1 MTTKAQKDL
10 GIMSNM
16 SDERLMKLFGV
27 KSLKKI
33 PKIESSGFGDRLKVR
48 RRRTKK
54 KNVET
59 T

>member
-27 KSLKKI
+27 KNLNKI
-33 PKIESSGFGDRLKVR
+33 PKIESSGFGDRLKVKKK
-48 RRRTKK
+48 TKK
-54 KNVET
+54 KKSRKA
-59 T
+59 

>member
-27 KSLKKI
+27 KNLKKI
-33 PKIESSGFGDRLKVR
+33 PKIESSGFGDRLKVKKK
-48 RRRTKK
+48 TKK
-54 KNVET
+54 KKSRKA
-59 T
+59 

>member
-1 MTTKAQKDL
+1 MTTETQKAL

-33 PKIESSGFGDRLKVR
+33 PKIDSHSFSWDKSA
-48 RRRTKK
+48 KK
-54 KNVET
+54 ILEICNE
-59 T
+59 

>member
-1 MTTKAQKDL
+1 
-10 GIMSNM
+10 MSNM

>member
-33 PKIESSGFGDRLKVR
+33 PKIESSGFGDRLKVKKK
-48 RRRTKK
+48 TKK
-54 KNVET
+54 KKSRKA
-59 T
+59 

>member
-27 KSLKKI
+27 KNLDKI
-33 PKIESSGFGDRLKVR
+33 PKIESSGFGDRLKVKKK
-48 RRRTKK
+48 TKK
-54 KNVET
+54 KKSRKA
-59 T
+59 